1 VGGSGSGRG
10 GRGRECER
18 RLCRTYGVAV
28 MTGTVGERLAVYR
41 IPWHTIDA
49 ILPM

>member
-1 VGGSGSGRG
+1 MKLPEANPYVAAG
-10 GRGRECER
+10 
-18 RLCRTYGVAV
+18 TYGVAV

-49 ILPM
+49 ILPR

>member
-1 VGGSGSGRG
+1 MVAAVVVASASAASAG
-10 GRGRECER
+10 
-18 RLCRTYGVAV
+18 TYGVVV

>member
-1 VGGSGSGRG
+1 MGGAVVVAAVVVASASSASVG
-10 GRGRECER
+10 
-18 RLCRTYGVAV
+18 TYGVIL